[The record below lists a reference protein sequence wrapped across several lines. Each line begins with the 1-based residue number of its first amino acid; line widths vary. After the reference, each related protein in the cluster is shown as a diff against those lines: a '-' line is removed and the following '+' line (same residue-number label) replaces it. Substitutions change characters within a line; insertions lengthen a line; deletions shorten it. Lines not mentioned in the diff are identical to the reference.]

1 MDSFL
6 HSPPERQKKACIELQ
21 DEMHL
26 HAQSVEKDLWVCWTL
41 RELFSLPGIGEHLT
55 FKGGS
60 SLSKA
65 WKLIRRFSED
75 IDLIVDKEAL
85 GFGGDAAPDK
95 AASNKQRKARLEAL
109 MAASR
114 QWVQGMLQPA
124 LTIRIAAAL
133 GNDANCKLEVDPD
146 MPDGQCLLLH
156 YPSAFENEAGYIKP
170 VVKIE
175 LGARSDDWPN
185 SECPIQPYLA
195 ERFPQL
201 MPQGP
206 FPVRVLA
213 AERTFWEKA
222 CLLHEETFR
231 PHDKP
236 RKHWRI
242 PLSSSVSPSTEKSSS
257 ATRGWTTRR
266 TNPAPSDLA
275 RQLTTLPTGAP
286 ITKPCSAPC
295 SSAKFLTST
304 KSWRLSASLRKPSTQ
319 APEHLEKTIPIYSL
333 SSQME
338 LSASCNRRN
347 HSPSQPSRFGERL
360 FWPQVP
366 RR

>member
-1 MDSFL
+1 
-6 HSPPERQKKACIELQ
+6 
-21 DEMHL
+21 MHL

-41 RELFSLPGIGEHLT
+41 RELFSLPGVGEHLT
-55 FKGGS
+55 FKGGT

-114 QWVQGMLQPA
+114 QWVQGSLQPA
-124 LTIRIAAAL
+124 LATRIAAAL
-133 GNDANCKLEVDPD
+133 GNEAACELEVDPD

-201 MPQGP
+201 MPEGP
-206 FPVRVLA
+206 FSVRVLA

-236 RKHWRI
+236 RKLRMARHYYDLGCLLRAGVGERALANTALFQRVAEHREIFFRYAWVDYSTHKPGTFR
-242 PLSSSVSPSTEKSSS
+242 LSP
-257 ATRGWTTRR
+257 
-266 TNPAPSDLA
+266 PSDHLA
-275 RQLTTLPTGAP
+275 N
-286 ITKPCSAPC
+286 
-295 SSAKFLTST
+295 
-304 KSWRLSASLRKPSTQ
+304 WRSDYQ
-319 APEHLEKTIPIYSL
+319 AMLGPMFFGEVPDFDEIMKAVSEFEKTFN
-333 SSQME
+333 
-338 LSASCNRRN
+338 AT
-347 HSPSQPSRFGERL
+347 
-360 FWPQVP
+360 V
-366 RR
+366 